1 MENIRT
7 FACEL
12 YINLIIRTGRY
23 GGPSHSVSFV
33 PTTVQHDVHN
43 YICFHICLWLANFER
58 IFNLIS
64 YLLFIPEYTKLEAND
79 PRKTVDH
86 ERIPSVKVD
95 NCDCLLA
102 LTCPKAARA

>member
-1 MENIRT
+1 M
-7 FACEL
+7 
-12 YINLIIRTGRY
+12 
-23 GGPSHSVSFV
+23 
-33 PTTVQHDVHN
+33 
-43 YICFHICLWLANFER
+43 
-58 IFNLIS
+58 IS

-102 LTCPKAARA
+102 VTCPKAARA